1 MHTDARHSYLF
12 TLSKEACARG
22 DVSSELEA
30 SVLAEIEELNSR
42 HELEEEKLKQ
52 KLAEQSA
59 FKTSR
64 KADPMVDRMV
74 EALWA
79 GAYGRKDN
87 ATLCTMLEFDYLPQ
101 SCLQQARLIK
111 HEAVRCA
118 YLKRSD
124 TRNRKELLDTETR
137 SKVYASICNLA
148 ESDVD
153 VLDAIMSKLVS
164 KPTKILANG
173 VISSSISQTKVL
185 IAAIDFLGKSN
196 NLDASGEYLF
206 DSIYRSENITKALNR
221 SAEDF
226 QLLAKCLITN
236 KSTNA
241 LASFSIDKVVK
252 TNYFMYTPSLI
263 EWFERDAADCL
274 KQAGSGSGASFWN
287 SYRSLHK
294 VIELLTKVLDPANH
308 PNKQDVRRVRDFMTQ
323 NWIELVSALSDLEDL
338 QSLAN
343 VVNCKHNYT
352 LNKPTGLAAKA
363 AKSKGQAL
371 RQVAGKLVTCIEG
384 DDGPATYKPL
394 MVSLLSNPGL
404 YSLPEKLKQPILDG
418 ASETDMC
425 CALALNPTVELLTEM
440 VIHSTKSLSEDIWLL
455 VNVTTADLVNMLTR
469 IVEAGEETSYDKWS
483 YYDRRSFEDKLNSV
497 LSAKPSKEVYR
508 LIPWASI
515 ENIDLKNTAYVERVS
530 DTTTVHEHNFN
541 VVTELLYETLGE
553 SPAKW
558 ESFSHLASTW
568 TGNFGELLDAA
579 RLL

>member
-12 TLSKEACARG
+12 TLSREACTRG
-22 DVSSELEA
+22 NVSNELEA
-30 SVLAEIEELNSR
+30 AVLAEIEELNSR

-59 FKTSR
+59 FETSR
-64 KADPMVDRMV
+64 KADPVVDRMV

-124 TRNRKELLDTETR
+124 THNRKELLDTETR

-173 VISSSISQTKVL
+173 VISSSISETKVL
-185 IAAIDFLGKSN
+185 VAAINFLGKSN
-196 NLDASGEYLF
+196 NLDASGEYLS
-206 DSIYRSENITKALNR
+206 DSVERSENITKALNR

-236 KSTNA
+236 KSTGA
-241 LASFSIDKVVK
+241 LAPFSLDRVAK
-252 TNYFMYTPSLI
+252 TNYFMYTPSLL
-263 EWFERDAADCL
+263 EWFECDAIDCL
-274 KQAGSGSGASFWN
+274 KKAGRGTGFWD

-308 PNKQDVRRVRDFMTQ
+308 PNEQDVRRVRDFMTQ
-323 NWIELVSALSDLEDL
+323 NWVELVSALSDLEGL
-338 QSLAN
+338 QSLAKF
-343 VVNCKHNYT
+343 VNCKHNYT

-371 RQVAGKLVTCIEG
+371 RKVAGKLVTYVEG
-384 DDGPATYKPL
+384 DYDRETYTPL
-394 MVSLLSNPGL
+394 MVSVLSNPGL
-404 YSLPEKLKQPILDG
+404 YGLPEKLKQPILDA

-425 CALALNPTVELLTEM
+425 CALALNPTAELLTEM
-440 VIHSTKSLSEDIWLL
+440 VIHSTKSLSEDVWLL
-455 VNVTTADLVNMLTR
+455 VNVTNADLAAMLTR

-483 YYDRRSFEDKLNSV
+483 YYNRRSFEDKLNSV

-515 ENIDLKNTAYVERVS
+515 ESIDLKNTAYVERVS
-530 DTTTVHEHNFN
+530 DKTTVHEHNFN

-553 SPAKW
+553 SPTKW